1 MIDLS
6 NKVAL
11 ITGGSRGIGR
21 ATALKLSSQGAKVAI
36 NYKNNKE
43 AAELVVAEIKDINQ
57 EAIALQ
63 GSVAIA
69 ADAKR
74 IVDETVARLGAIN
87 ILINN
92 AGINKDNLLIRMKE
106 DEWNAVIDTNLK
118 GTFNCTQAAAKKMIK
133 NRDGTIINL
142 SSVVALSG
150 NAGQANYSAAKAGI
164 IGLTKTTAK
173 ELASR
178 GIRVNALAPGFID
191 TEMTQAIPTESRE
204 KIAKRIPL
212 GRFGSAE
219 DVANLIAF
227 LVSDEAAY
235 ITGQVFVVD
244 GGLNI

>member
-204 KIAKRIPL
+204 KIANRIPL

>member
-178 GIRVNALAPGFID
+178 GVRVNALAPGFID
-191 TEMTQAIPTESRE
+191 TEMTQAITTELRE
-204 KIAKRIPL
+204 KIASRIPL